1 VEKDYGEVPFVNVDE
16 TQIQQ
21 VFLNVL
27 VNAGQALGEKGSIRI
42 RTRAESGQASISIS
56 DDGPGIDP
64 ENLKHIFEPFFTTK
78 PVGQGIG
85 LGLHICY
92 QIIRAHQGDI
102 QARPRD
108 GQGAEFL
115 VTLPLTTSG

>member
-1 VEKDYGEVPFVNVDE
+1 V
-16 TQIQQ
+16 
-21 VFLNVL
+21 
-27 VNAGQALGEKGSIRI
+27 
-42 RTRAESGQASISIS
+42 ASISDS
-56 DDGPGIDP
+56 GPGIDQ

-92 QIIRAHQGDI
+92 QIIRAHQGNI
-102 QARPRD
+102 QALAPN

-115 VTLPLTTSG
+115 VSLPLMTPGTASEPVAEKAG